1 MGGYLSGWHGRR
13 SSRPFFDELL
23 RITIVDCKQY
33 PPGLILLPWQGGYV
47 TVRKIIVPSGFLA
60 VAARLQCASCG
71 RACKVLYLH
80 RAACCYRC
88 AGARYRTQSESPS
101 RRAYRTA
108 LKTLRRA
115 KIEPGRKKW
124 KPKWMRWPTYCRLTA
139 EAEAVFPIVVRAE
152 NAPYALLAKL
162 DAPKR
167 KRGRPPKTV

>member
-13 SSRPFFDELL
+13 SSRPFFDEFL
-23 RITIVDCKQY
+23 RITIADCKQY
-33 PPGLILLPWQGGYV
+33 PPGLILLPVAEQIV
-47 TVRKIIVPSGFLA
+47 AVQKILAPAGFLFDA
-60 VAARLQCASCG
+60 PRLQCAKCR

-108 LKTLRRA
+108 LKTLRKA

-139 EAEAVFPIVVRAE
+139 EAEAVFPIIERVE